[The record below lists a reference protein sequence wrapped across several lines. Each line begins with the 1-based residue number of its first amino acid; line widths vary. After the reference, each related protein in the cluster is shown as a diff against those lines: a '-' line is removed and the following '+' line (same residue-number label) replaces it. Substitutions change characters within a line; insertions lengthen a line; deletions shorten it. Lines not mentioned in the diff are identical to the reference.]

1 MNTVISGFGHA
12 LPSATID
19 NKTIVER
26 MNTTEEFIE
35 TRTGVL
41 TRKHISENETTSVLM
56 VQACKKAIE
65 KAGLSPEDID
75 MLIVNTLS
83 PDHHDPSQACLIQPM
98 LSLKNTI
105 PVFDIRAQCSGLI
118 YGMDIAKQFIATGT
132 HQHILICCGEALSKR
147 MDYSN
152 EGRNLSILLG
162 DGAGA
167 VVLSAS
173 EDPNKGILHASTHAD
188 GNYFKLLWTE
198 SPGTSG
204 KTFNGDQSKCP
215 HFRMDGKTMFKHAVK
230 NFTEIIIQTFEKH
243 NLSIEDIHVII
254 PHQPNMRI
262 LDAVVHN
269 LEIPKDKV
277 QVNVHK
283 YGNIASGSLP
293 ITLSEYMENTRPE
306 ERAGKLAL
314 IVGYGSGATWGSILY
329 RF

>member
-12 LPSATID
+12 LPSVIID
-19 NKTIVER
+19 NKTIVEL

-41 TRKHISENETTSVLM
+41 TRQHISENESTGALM
-56 VQACKKAIE
+56 VEACKKAIE
-65 KAGLSPEDID
+65 KANLLPEDID

-83 PDHHDPSQACLIQPM
+83 PDYHDPSQACLIQPM

-118 YGMDIAKQFIATGT
+118 YEMDIAKQFIATGT
-132 HQHILICCGEALSKR
+132 HQNILVCCGEALSKR
-147 MDYSN
+147 MDYSD

-173 EDPNKGILHASTHAD
+173 EDQNKGILDAAIHAD
-188 GNYFKLLWTE
+188 GSYFELLWTE

-204 KTFNGDQSKCP
+204 KTFSGDESKCSY
-215 HFRMDGKTMFKHAVK
+215 FRMNGKAMFKHAVEK
-230 NFTEIIIQTFEKH
+230 FTEVTVQTLKKH
-243 NLSIEDIHVII
+243 NLSMEDIDVII

-262 LDAVVHN
+262 LDAVINN
-269 LEIPKDKV
+269 LGIPRSKV
-277 QVNVHK
+277 QINVHK

-293 ITLSEYMENTRPE
+293 ITLSEYMENTPPK
-306 ERAGKLAL
+306 EREGKLGL
-314 IVGYGSGATWGSILY
+314 IVGYGSGATWGSVLY
-329 RF
+329 KF